1 MVGSWWATPKQ
12 SKNDP
17 QKYCLSFL
25 RQELQSLAHF
35 RFLPKFRSVIRY
47 QTPKEAYKKM
57 FSWALFKAV
66 PNTNFRFLKLSPVL
80 KITHSKSALAVE
92 VRFEKVYA

>member
-1 MVGSWWATPKQ
+1 
-12 SKNDP
+12 
-17 QKYCLSFL
+17 
-25 RQELQSLAHF
+25 
-35 RFLPKFRSVIRY
+35 
-47 QTPKEAYKKM
+47 M

-66 PNTNFRFLKLSPVL
+66 LNTNFRFLKLSPVL